1 MTRMPE
7 STFVLEM
14 EGISK
19 SFSETIANDQVDFNL
34 RPKEI
39 HVLLGENGAG
49 KTTLMNV
56 LFGHIQ
62 SDSGSIRVG
71 EQQVDIQS
79 PHDAINHGIGM
90 VHQHFTLVPS
100 FTVAENVM
108 LGVRKVTDLA
118 FKTSEVESAVD
129 KKAKDLHMPIDPSVV
144 VRSLPTDLQQR
155 VEIIK
160 ALYRGAQI
168 LIMDEPTSLLGPKQ
182 IENLLKILSNLRDSG
197 HSIVLVTHK
206 LAEVVEVADRVTV
219 LRKGKR
225 VASMEKGEF
234 DEKSLAKAMTGHE
247 RETLPDRIPATVHGK
262 KSNALE
268 VKNLIVLSTYGEF
281 NGVDDLSFEV
291 RPGEVLGIAGVEGNG
306 QREIVDSLIGLKKP
320 TSGEVLIGGQNL
332 TFASPMTRR
341 QCGLGAIPED
351 RQGLGLV
358 LDMTIGEN
366 LVISDV
372 IAGRYSKKFGLV
384 RWGEARNGM
393 EGLLKEYDVRPPD
406 PTVKVSS
413 LSGGNQQKV
422 VLAREMSSNPS
433 ILIADNPTWGLDVG
447 AIDYVHKRIVELRSK
462 GVGVLLLTLDLE
474 ELFKLSDRIFVLY
487 RGRKMLEGLASEI
500 NHEQLSIAMAG
511 GSLKAD

>member
-1 MTRMPE
+1 
-7 STFVLEM
+7 
-14 EGISK
+14 
-19 SFSETIANDQVDFNL
+19 
-34 RPKEI
+34 
-39 HVLLGENGAG
+39 
-49 KTTLMNV
+49 
-56 LFGHIQ
+56 
-62 SDSGSIRVG
+62 
-71 EQQVDIQS
+71 S

-268 VKNLIVLSTYGEF
+268 VK
-281 NGVDDLSFEV
+281 
-291 RPGEVLGIAGVEGNG
+291 
-306 QREIVDSLIGLKKP
+306 
-320 TSGEVLIGGQNL
+320 
-332 TFASPMTRR
+332 
-341 QCGLGAIPED
+341 
-351 RQGLGLV
+351 
-358 LDMTIGEN
+358 
-366 LVISDV
+366 
-372 IAGRYSKKFGLV
+372 
-384 RWGEARNGM
+384 
-393 EGLLKEYDVRPPD
+393 
-406 PTVKVSS
+406 
-413 LSGGNQQKV
+413 
-422 VLAREMSSNPS
+422 
-433 ILIADNPTWGLDVG
+433 
-447 AIDYVHKRIVELRSK
+447 
-462 GVGVLLLTLDLE
+462 
-474 ELFKLSDRIFVLY
+474 
-487 RGRKMLEGLASEI
+487 
-500 NHEQLSIAMAG
+500 
-511 GSLKAD
+511 